1 MKAKTIIGMTLL
13 ASVGLV
19 GCEEEIVL
27 DKGESP
33 LMINLS
39 ADSVRCDQRSDAQEA
54 LQITW
59 TSGTNQGT
67 GAAISY
73 FFEMDVKGDNFENGI
88 KYNIGKTD
96 SRVIS
101 FTNKELTDTLLH
113 YFPTIPLEQ
122 YTDFEMRVT
131 ATVADPTV
139 PTQVS
144 PVKEVRIAPYKWR
157 VLNLYIIGDAT
168 PNGWDNQLATIMS
181 SDYDNIAHFTWQG
194 MLKKGEI
201 KFNAQL
207 GDWYPCYVRDNDDPT
222 RMHYREK
229 EEDYPDN
236 KWVIEQAGNYLI
248 DVNLDLLTVS
258 FTNLDGEVPFSTLY
272 LVGEAAPSAVK
283 LEQSSDDSFIF
294 TYNGALSAGNML
306 ISSTTATSG
315 CAGYQPLDNN
325 GLGTTTVQ
333 LIDDIGTASKQWNIP
348 AANKYSVTLDLR
360 NNTLE
365 IGRYVQYEHVWIMGS
380 ASPRGWSWDNITEM
394 QRSSSNPNVFTYE
407 GYLSEGELKFPLEI
421 DHSFGGDFILAPQAN
436 CPISENGSYV
446 IGNQPDNKWIISEA
460 GNYRITI
467 DVENETISFV
477 KL

>member
-1 MKAKTIIGMTLL
+1 MKARTIIGMSLL
-13 ASVGLV
+13 ALVGMT
-19 GCEEEIVL
+19 GCEEDIVL

-33 LMINLS
+33 LEVKLS
-39 ADSVRCDQRSDAQEA
+39 SDTVWCDQRTDAQEA

-67 GAAISY
+67 GVAISY
-73 FFEMDVKGDNFENGI
+73 FFEMDLKGNDFQSGI
-88 KYNIGKTD
+88 KYDIGKTD

-101 FTNKELTDTLLH
+101 FTHKELTDTLLH

-122 YTDFEMRVT
+122 YSEFEMRVT
-131 ATVADPTV
+131 ATVAAASV

-144 PVKEVRIAPYKWR
+144 PVKSVKIAPYKWR

-194 MLKKGEI
+194 MLNKGEI

-222 RMHYREK
+222 KMHYREK

-236 KWVIEQAGNYLI
+236 KWVIEEAGNYFI
-248 DVNLDLLTVS
+248 DVNLDELTVS
-258 FTNLDGEVPFSTLY
+258 FTNLDGEVPFTELY
-272 LVGEAAPSAVK
+272 LVGEAAPTAIK
-283 LEQSSDDSFIF
+283 LEQSSDDSCIF
-294 TYNGALSAGNML
+294 TSNGALSAGTLL
-306 ISSTTATSG
+306 ITTTTATSG

-325 GLGTTTVQ
+325 GLGSTGI
-333 LIDDIGTASKQWNIP
+333 LLLSDLGTASNQWNIP
-348 AANKYSVTLDLR
+348 AANKYSVKLDLR
-360 NNTLE
+360 NNRLE
-365 IGRYVQYEHVWIMGS
+365 IGDYVGYEHIWIMGS
-380 ASPRGWSWDNITEM
+380 AAPGGWSWDDITEM
-394 QRSSSNPNVFTYE
+394 QRDASNPNVFRYE
-407 GYLSEGELKFPLEI
+407 GYLSKGELKFPLEI
-421 DHSFGGDFILAPQAN
+421 DHSFGGDYILAPQAN
-436 CPISENGSYV
+436 CPISENGTYF

>member
-1 MKAKTIIGMTLL
+1 MKARTIIGLSLL
-13 ASVGLV
+13 ALVGMT
-19 GCEEEIVL
+19 GCEEDIVL

-33 LMINLS
+33 LEVKLS
-39 ADSVRCDQRSDAQEA
+39 SDTVWCDQRADAQEA

-73 FFEMDVKGDNFENGI
+73 FVEMDLKGNDFQGGI
-88 KYNIGKTD
+88 KYDIGKTD

-101 FTNKELTDTLLH
+101 FTNKELTDTLMH

-122 YTDFEMRVT
+122 YSEFEIRVT
-131 ATVADPTV
+131 ATVAAASV

-144 PVKEVRIAPYKWR
+144 PVKSVKIAPYKWR

-194 MLKKGEI
+194 MLNKGEI

-222 RMHYREK
+222 KMHYREK

-236 KWVIEQAGNYLI
+236 KWVIEEAGNYFI
-248 DVNLDLLTVS
+248 DVNLDELTVS
-258 FTNLDGEVPFSTLY
+258 FTNLDGEVPFTELY
-272 LVGEAAPSAVK
+272 LVGEAAPTAIK

-294 TYNGALSAGNML
+294 TYNGALSAGTLL
-306 ISSTTATSG
+306 ISTTTATSG
-315 CAGYQPLDNN
+315 CAGYQLLDSN
-325 GLGTTTVQ
+325 GLGSTGI
-333 LIDDIGTASKQWNIP
+333 LLLSDLGTASNQWNIP
-348 AANKYSVTLDLR
+348 AANKYSVKLDLR
-360 NNTLE
+360 NNRLQIDE
-365 IGRYVQYEHVWIMGS
+365 HEGYEHVRIMGS
-380 ASPRGWSWDNITEM
+380 AAPGGWSWDNIIEM
-394 QRSSSNPNVFTYE
+394 QRDASNPNVFRYE
-407 GYLSEGELKFPLEI
+407 GFLSAGELKFPLEI

-436 CPISENGSYV
+436 CAISENGTYF

>member
-1 MKAKTIIGMTLL
+1 MKARTIIGLSLL
-13 ASVGLV
+13 ALVGMT
-19 GCEEEIVL
+19 GCEEDIVL

-33 LMINLS
+33 LEVKLS
-39 ADSVRCDQRSDAQEA
+39 SDTVWCDQRADAQEA

-73 FFEMDVKGDNFENGI
+73 FFEMDLKGNDFQGGI
-88 KYNIGKTD
+88 KYDIGKTD

-101 FTNKELTDTLLH
+101 FTNKELTDTLMH

-122 YTDFEMRVT
+122 YSEFEIRVT
-131 ATVADPTV
+131 ATVAAASV

-144 PVKEVRIAPYKWR
+144 PVKSVKIAPYKWR

-194 MLKKGEI
+194 MLNKGEI

-222 RMHYREK
+222 KMHYREK

-236 KWVIEQAGNYLI
+236 KWVIEEAGNYFI
-248 DVNLDLLTVS
+248 DVNLDELTVS
-258 FTNLDGEVPFSTLY
+258 FTNLDGEVPFTELY
-272 LVGEAAPSAVK
+272 LVGEAAPTAIK
-283 LEQSSDDSFIF
+283 LVQSSDDSFIF
-294 TYNGALSAGNML
+294 TYNGALSAGTLL
-306 ISSTTATSG
+306 ISTTTATSG

-325 GLGTTTVQ
+325 GLGSTGI
-333 LIDDIGTASKQWNIP
+333 LLLSDLGTASNQWNIP
-348 AANKYSVTLDLR
+348 AANKYSVKLDLR
-360 NNTLE
+360 NNRLE
-365 IGRYVQYEHVWIMGS
+365 IGDYVGYEHIWIMGS
-380 ASPRGWSWDNITEM
+380 AAPGGWSWDDITEM
-394 QRSSSNPNVFTYE
+394 QRDASNPNVFRYE
-407 GYLSEGELKFPLEI
+407 GYLSKGELKFPLEI
-421 DHSFGGDFILAPQAN
+421 DHNFGGDFILAPQAN
-436 CPISENGSYV
+436 CPISENGTYF

>member
-1 MKAKTIIGMTLL
+1 MKARTIIGLSLL
-13 ASVGLV
+13 ALVGMT
-19 GCEEEIVL
+19 GCEEDIVL

-33 LMINLS
+33 LEVKLS
-39 ADSVRCDQRSDAQEA
+39 SDTVWCDQRADAQEA

-73 FFEMDVKGDNFENGI
+73 FFEMDLKGNDFQGGI
-88 KYNIGKTD
+88 KYDIGKTD

-101 FTNKELTDTLLH
+101 FTNKELTDTLMH

-122 YTDFEMRVT
+122 YSEFEMRVT
-131 ATVADPTV
+131 ATVAAASV

-144 PVKEVRIAPYKWR
+144 PVKSVKIAPYKWR

-194 MLKKGEI
+194 MLNKGEI

-222 RMHYREK
+222 KMHYREK

-236 KWVIEQAGNYLI
+236 KWVIEEAGNYFI
-248 DVNLDLLTVS
+248 DVNLDELTVS
-258 FTNLDGEVPFSTLY
+258 FTNLDGEVPFTELY
-272 LVGEAAPSAVK
+272 LVGEAAPTAIK

-294 TYNGALSAGNML
+294 TYNGALSAGTLL
-306 ISSTTATSG
+306 ISTTTATSG
-315 CAGYQPLDNN
+315 CAGYQPLDSN
-325 GLGTTTVQ
+325 GLGSTGI
-333 LIDDIGTASKQWNIP
+333 LLLSDLGTASNQWNIP
-348 AANKYSVTLDLR
+348 AANKYSVKLDLR
-360 NNTLE
+360 NNRLE
-365 IGRYVQYEHVWIMGS
+365 IGDYVGYEHIWIMGS
-380 ASPRGWSWDNITEM
+380 AAPGGWSWDDITEM
-394 QRSSSNPNVFTYE
+394 QRDASNPNVFRYE
-407 GYLSEGELKFPLEI
+407 GFLSAGELKFPLEI
-421 DHSFGGDFILAPQAN
+421 DHNFGGDFILAPQAN
-436 CPISENGSYV
+436 CPISENGTYF

>member
-1 MKAKTIIGMTLL
+1 MKARTIIGLSLL
-13 ASVGLV
+13 ALVGMT
-19 GCEEEIVL
+19 GCEEDIVL
-27 DKGESP
+27 DKGES
-33 LMINLS
+33 LLEVKLS
-39 ADSVRCDQRSDAQEA
+39 SDTVWCDQRADAQEA

-73 FFEMDVKGDNFENGI
+73 FFEMDLKGNDFQGGI
-88 KYNIGKTD
+88 KYDIGKTD

-101 FTNKELTDTLLH
+101 FTNKELTDTLMH

-122 YTDFEMRVT
+122 YSEFEIRVT
-131 ATVADPTV
+131 ATVAAASV

-144 PVKEVRIAPYKWR
+144 PVKSVKIAPYKWR

-194 MLKKGEI
+194 MLNKGEI

-222 RMHYREK
+222 KMHYREK

-236 KWVIEQAGNYLI
+236 KWVIEEAGNYFI
-248 DVNLDLLTVS
+248 DVNLDELTVS
-258 FTNLDGEVPFSTLY
+258 FTNLDGEVPFTELY
-272 LVGEAAPSAVK
+272 LVGEAAPTAIK

-294 TYNGALSAGNML
+294 TYNGALSAGTLL
-306 ISSTTATSG
+306 ISTTTATSG

-325 GLGTTTVQ
+325 GLGSTGI
-333 LIDDIGTASKQWNIP
+333 LLLSDLGTASNQWNIP
-348 AANKYSVTLDLR
+348 AANKYSVKLDLR
-360 NNTLE
+360 NNRLE
-365 IGRYVQYEHVWIMGS
+365 IGDYVGYEHIWIMGS
-380 ASPRGWSWDNITEM
+380 AAPGGWSWDDITEM
-394 QRSSSNPNVFTYE
+394 QRDASNPNVFRYE
-407 GYLSEGELKFPLEI
+407 GYLSKGELKFPLEI
-421 DHSFGGDFILAPQAN
+421 DHNFGGDFILAPQAN
-436 CPISENGSYV
+436 CPISENGTYF

>member
-1 MKAKTIIGMTLL
+1 MKARTIIGLSLL
-13 ASVGLV
+13 ALVGMT
-19 GCEEEIVL
+19 GCEEDIVL

-33 LMINLS
+33 LEVKLS
-39 ADSVRCDQRSDAQEA
+39 SDTVWCDQRADAQEA

-73 FFEMDVKGDNFENGI
+73 FFEMDLKGNDFQGGI
-88 KYNIGKTD
+88 KYDIGKTD

-101 FTNKELTDTLLH
+101 FTNKELTDTLMH

-122 YTDFEMRVT
+122 YSEFEIRVT
-131 ATVADPTV
+131 ATVAAASV

-144 PVKEVRIAPYKWR
+144 PVKSVKIAPYKWR

-194 MLKKGEI
+194 MLNKGEI

-222 RMHYREK
+222 KMHYREK

-236 KWVIEQAGNYLI
+236 KWVIEEAGNYFI
-248 DVNLDLLTVS
+248 DVNLDELTVS
-258 FTNLDGEVPFSTLY
+258 FTNLDGEVPFTELY
-272 LVGEAAPSAVK
+272 LVGEAAPTTIK

-294 TYNGALSAGNML
+294 TYNGALSAGTLL
-306 ISSTTATSG
+306 ISTTTATSG

-325 GLGTTTVQ
+325 GLGSTGI
-333 LIDDIGTASKQWNIP
+333 LLLSDLGTASNQWNIP
-348 AANKYSVTLDLR
+348 AANKYSVKLDLR
-360 NNTLE
+360 NNRLE
-365 IGRYVQYEHVWIMGS
+365 IGDYVGYEHIWIMGS
-380 ASPRGWSWDNITEM
+380 AAPGGWSWDDITEM
-394 QRSSSNPNVFTYE
+394 QRDASNPNVFRYSRSKSTTT
-407 GYLSEGELKFPLEI
+407 
-421 DHSFGGDFILAPQAN
+421 LAATSYWHRRPTVPSRRMV
-436 CPISENGSYV
+436 PISSATSPTTSGLSAK
-446 IGNQPDNKWIISEA
+446 PA
-460 GNYRITI
+460 ITGLPSMWK
-467 DVENETISFV
+467 TKRFH
-477 KL
+477 L

>member
-1 MKAKTIIGMTLL
+1 MKARTIIGLSLL
-13 ASVGLV
+13 ALVGMT
-19 GCEEEIVL
+19 GCEEDIVL

-33 LMINLS
+33 LEVKLS
-39 ADSVRCDQRSDAQEA
+39 SDTVWCDQRADAQEA

-73 FFEMDVKGDNFENGI
+73 FFEMDLKGNDFQGGI
-88 KYNIGKTD
+88 KYDIGKTD

-101 FTNKELTDTLLH
+101 FTNKELTDTLMH

-122 YTDFEMRVT
+122 YSEFEIRVT
-131 ATVADPTV
+131 ATVAAASV

-144 PVKEVRIAPYKWR
+144 PVKSVKIAPYKWR

-194 MLKKGEI
+194 MLNKGEI

-222 RMHYREK
+222 KMHYREK

-236 KWVIEQAGNYLI
+236 KWVIEEAGNYFI
-248 DVNLDLLTVS
+248 DVNLDELTVS
-258 FTNLDGEVPFSTLY
+258 FTNLDGEVPFTELY
-272 LVGEAAPSAVK
+272 LVGEAAPTAIK
-283 LEQSSDDSFIF
+283 LEQSSGDSFIF
-294 TYNGALSAGNML
+294 TYNGALSAGTLL
-306 ISSTTATSG
+306 ISTTTATSG

-325 GLGTTTVQ
+325 GLGSTGI
-333 LIDDIGTASKQWNIP
+333 LLLSDLGTASNQWNIP
-348 AANKYSVTLDLR
+348 AANKYSVKLDLR
-360 NNTLE
+360 NNRLE
-365 IGRYVQYEHVWIMGS
+365 IGDYVGYEHIWIMGS
-380 ASPRGWSWDNITEM
+380 AAPGGWSWDDITEM
-394 QRSSSNPNVFTYE
+394 QRDASNPNVFRYE
-407 GYLSEGELKFPLEI
+407 GYLSKGELKFPLEI
-421 DHSFGGDFILAPQAN
+421 DHNFGGDFILAPQAN
-436 CPISENGSYV
+436 CPISENGTYF

>member
-1 MKAKTIIGMTLL
+1 MKARTIIGLSLL
-13 ASVGLV
+13 ALVGMT
-19 GCEEEIVL
+19 GCEEDIVL

-33 LMINLS
+33 LEVKLS
-39 ADSVRCDQRSDAQEA
+39 SDTVWCDQRADAQEA

-73 FFEMDVKGDNFENGI
+73 FFEMDLKGNDFQGGI
-88 KYNIGKTD
+88 KNDIGKTD

-101 FTNKELTDTLLH
+101 FTNKELTDTLMH

-122 YTDFEMRVT
+122 YSEFEIRVT
-131 ATVADPTV
+131 ATVAAASV

-144 PVKEVRIAPYKWR
+144 PVKSVKIAPYKWR

-194 MLKKGEI
+194 MLNKGEI

-222 RMHYREK
+222 KMHYREK

-236 KWVIEQAGNYLI
+236 KWVIEEAGNYLI
-248 DVNLDLLTVS
+248 DVNLDELTVS
-258 FTNLDGEVPFSTLY
+258 FTNLDGEVPFTELY
-272 LVGEAAPSAVK
+272 LVGEAAPTAIK

-294 TYNGALSAGNML
+294 TYNGALSAGTLL
-306 ISSTTATSG
+306 ISTTTATSG
-315 CAGYQPLDNN
+315 CAGYQPLDSN
-325 GLGTTTVQ
+325 GLGSTGI
-333 LIDDIGTASKQWNIP
+333 LLLSDLGTASNQWNIP
-348 AANKYSVTLDLR
+348 AANKYSVKLDLR
-360 NNTLE
+360 NNRLE
-365 IGRYVQYEHVWIMGS
+365 IGDYVGYEHIWIMGS
-380 ASPRGWSWDNITEM
+380 AAPGGWSWDDITEM
-394 QRSSSNPNVFTYE
+394 QRDASNPNVFRYE
-407 GYLSEGELKFPLEI
+407 GYLSKGELKFPLEI
-421 DHSFGGDFILAPQAN
+421 DHNFGGDFILAPQAN
-436 CPISENGSYV
+436 CPISENGTYF

>member
-1 MKAKTIIGMTLL
+1 MKARTIIGLSLL
-13 ASVGLV
+13 ALV
-19 GCEEEIVL
+19 GMTGCQEDIVL

-33 LMINLS
+33 LEVKLS
-39 ADSVRCDQRSDAQEA
+39 SDTVWCDQRADAQEA

-73 FFEMDVKGDNFENGI
+73 FFEMDLKDNDFQGGI
-88 KYNIGKTD
+88 KYDIGKTD

-101 FTNKELTDTLLH
+101 FTNKELTDTLMH

-122 YTDFEMRVT
+122 YSEFEIRVT
-131 ATVADPTV
+131 ATVAAASV

-144 PVKEVRIAPYKWR
+144 PVKSVKIAPYKWR

-168 PNGWDNQLATIMS
+168 PNGWDNQLATSMI

-222 RMHYREK
+222 KMHYREK

-236 KWVIEQAGNYLI
+236 KWVIEKAGNYLI

-258 FTNLDGEVPFSTLY
+258 FTNLDGEVPFNTLY
-272 LVGEAAPSAVK
+272 LVGEAAPTAIK

-294 TYNGALSAGNML
+294 TYNGALSAGTLL
-306 ISSTTATSG
+306 ISTTTATSG

-325 GLGTTTVQ
+325 GLGSTGI
-333 LIDDIGTASKQWNIP
+333 LLLSDLGTASNQWNIP
-348 AANKYSVTLDLR
+348 AANKYSVKLDLR
-360 NNTLE
+360 NNRLE
-365 IGRYVQYEHVWIMGS
+365 IGDYVVYEHVWIMGS
-380 ASPRGWSWDNITEM
+380 AAPGGWSWDDITEM
-394 QRSSSNPNVFTYE
+394 QRDASNPNVFRYE
-407 GYLSEGELKFPLEI
+407 GFLSAGELKFPLEI

-436 CPISENGSYV
+436 CPISENGTYF

>member
-1 MKAKTIIGMTLL
+1 MKARTIIGLSLL
-13 ASVGLV
+13 ALVGMT
-19 GCEEEIVL
+19 GCEEDIVL

-33 LMINLS
+33 LEVKLS
-39 ADSVRCDQRSDAQEA
+39 SDTVWCDQRADAQEA

-73 FFEMDVKGDNFENGI
+73 FFEMDLKGNDFQGGI
-88 KYNIGKTD
+88 KYDVGKTD

-122 YTDFEMRVT
+122 YSEFEMRVT
-131 ATVADPTV
+131 ATVAAASV

-144 PVKEVRIAPYKWR
+144 PVKSVKIAPYKWR
-157 VLNLYIIGDAT
+157 VLNLYIIGNAT

-194 MLKKGEI
+194 MLNKGEI

-222 RMHYREK
+222 KMHYREK

-236 KWVIEQAGNYLI
+236 KWVIEEAGNYFI
-248 DVNLDLLTVS
+248 DVNLDELTVS
-258 FTNLDGEVPFSTLY
+258 FTNLDGEVPFTELY
-272 LVGEAAPSAVK
+272 LVGEAAPTAIK

-294 TYNGALSAGNML
+294 TYNGALSAGTLL
-306 ISSTTATSG
+306 ISTTTATSG
-315 CAGYQPLDNN
+315 CAGYQPLDSN
-325 GLGTTTVQ
+325 GLGSTGI
-333 LIDDIGTASKQWNIP
+333 LLLSDLGTASNQWNIP
-348 AANKYSVTLDLR
+348 AANKYSVKLDLR
-360 NNTLE
+360 NNRLE
-365 IGRYVQYEHVWIMGS
+365 IGDYVGYEHIWIMGS
-380 ASPRGWSWDNITEM
+380 AAPGGWSWDDITEM
-394 QRSSSNPNVFTYE
+394 QRDASNPNVFRYE
-407 GYLSEGELKFPLEI
+407 GFLSAGELKFPLEI

-436 CPISENGSYV
+436 CPISENGTYF

>member
-1 MKAKTIIGMTLL
+1 MSLLALVGMT
-13 ASVGLV
+13 
-19 GCEEEIVL
+19 GCEEDIVL

-33 LMINLS
+33 LEVKLS
-39 ADSVRCDQRSDAQEA
+39 SDTVWCDQRTDAQEA

-73 FFEMDVKGDNFENGI
+73 FFEMVLKGNDFQSGI
-88 KYNIGKTD
+88 KYDIGKTD

-101 FTNKELTDTLLH
+101 FTHKELTDTLLH

-122 YTDFEMRVT
+122 YSEFEMRVT
-131 ATVADPTV
+131 ATVAAASV

-144 PVKEVRIAPYKWR
+144 PVKSVKIAPYKWR

-194 MLKKGEI
+194 MLNKGEI

-222 RMHYREK
+222 KMHYREK

-236 KWVIEQAGNYLI
+236 KWIIEEAGNYFI
-248 DVNLDLLTVS
+248 DVNLDELTVS
-258 FTNLDGEVPFSTLY
+258 FTNLDGEVPFTELY
-272 LVGEAAPSAVK
+272 LVGEAAPTAIK

-294 TYNGALSAGNML
+294 TYNGALSAGTLL
-306 ISSTTATSG
+306 ISTTTATSG

-325 GLGTTTVQ
+325 GLGSTGI
-333 LIDDIGTASKQWNIP
+333 LLLSDLGTASNQWNIP
-348 AANKYSVTLDLR
+348 AANKYSVKLDLR
-360 NNTLE
+360 NNRLE
-365 IGRYVQYEHVWIMGS
+365 IGDYVGYEHIWIMGS
-380 ASPRGWSWDNITEM
+380 AAPGGWSWDDITEM
-394 QRSSSNPNVFTYE
+394 QRDATNPNVFRYE
-407 GYLSEGELKFPLEI
+407 GYLSKGELKFPLEI

-436 CPISENGSYV
+436 CPISENGTYV
-446 IGNQPDNKWIISEA
+446 NGNQPDNKWIISEA

>member
-1 MKAKTIIGMTLL
+1 MKARTIIGLSLL
-13 ASVGLV
+13 ALVGMT
-19 GCEEEIVL
+19 GCEEDIVL

-33 LMINLS
+33 LEVKLS
-39 ADSVRCDQRSDAQEA
+39 SDTVWCDQRADAQEA

-73 FFEMDVKGDNFENGI
+73 FFEMDLKGNDFQGGI
-88 KYNIGKTD
+88 KYDIGKTD

-101 FTNKELTDTLLH
+101 FTNKELTDTLMH

-122 YTDFEMRVT
+122 YSEFEMRVT
-131 ATVADPTV
+131 ATVAAASV

-144 PVKEVRIAPYKWR
+144 PVKSVKIAPYKWR

-194 MLKKGEI
+194 MLNKGEI

-222 RMHYREK
+222 KMHYREK

-236 KWVIEQAGNYLI
+236 KWVIEEAGNYFI
-248 DVNLDLLTVS
+248 DVNLDELTVS
-258 FTNLDGEVPFSTLY
+258 FTNLDGEVPFTELY
-272 LVGEAAPSAVK
+272 LVGEAAPTAIK

-294 TYNGALSAGNML
+294 TYNGALSAGTLL
-306 ISSTTATSG
+306 ISTTTATSG

-325 GLGTTTVQ
+325 GLGSTGI
-333 LIDDIGTASKQWNIP
+333 LLLSDLGTASNQWNIP
-348 AANKYSVTLDLR
+348 AANKYSVKLDLR
-360 NNTLE
+360 NNRLE
-365 IGRYVQYEHVWIMGS
+365 IGDYVGYEHIWIMGS
-380 ASPRGWSWDNITEM
+380 AAPGGWSWDDITEM
-394 QRSSSNPNVFTYE
+394 QRDASNPNVFRYE
-407 GYLSEGELKFPLEI
+407 GLPDYHRCGKRN
-421 DHSFGGDFILAPQAN
+421 DFICKIIKFKRYDKEDIFGLSLPVG
-436 CPISENGSYV
+436 PPVDFGL
-446 IGNQPDNKWIISEA
+446 QP
-460 GNYRITI
+460 
-467 DVENETISFV
+467 F
-477 KL
+477 

>member
-1 MKAKTIIGMTLL
+1 MKARTIIGLSLL
-13 ASVGLV
+13 ALVGMT
-19 GCEEEIVL
+19 GCEEDIVL

-33 LMINLS
+33 LEVKLS
-39 ADSVRCDQRSDAQEA
+39 SDTVWCDQRADAQEA

-73 FFEMDVKGDNFENGI
+73 FFEMDLKGNDFQGGI
-88 KYNIGKTD
+88 KYVIGKTD

-101 FTNKELTDTLLH
+101 FTNKELTDTLMH

-122 YTDFEMRVT
+122 YSEFEMRVT
-131 ATVADPTV
+131 ATVAAASV

-144 PVKEVRIAPYKWR
+144 PVKSVKIAPYKWR

-194 MLKKGEI
+194 MLNKGEI

-222 RMHYREK
+222 KMHYREK

-236 KWVIEQAGNYLI
+236 KWVIEEAGNYFI
-248 DVNLDLLTVS
+248 DVNLDELTVS
-258 FTNLDGEVPFSTLY
+258 FTNLDGEVPFTELY
-272 LVGEAAPSAVK
+272 LVGEAAPTAIK

-294 TYNGALSAGNML
+294 TYNGALSAGTLL
-306 ISSTTATSG
+306 ISTTTATSG
-315 CAGYQPLDNN
+315 CAGYQPLDSN
-325 GLGTTTVQ
+325 GLGSTGI
-333 LIDDIGTASKQWNIP
+333 LLLSDLGTASNQWNIP
-348 AANKYSVTLDLR
+348 AANKYSVKLDLR
-360 NNTLE
+360 NNRLE
-365 IGRYVQYEHVWIMGS
+365 IGDYVGYEHIWIMGS
-380 ASPRGWSWDNITEM
+380 AAPGGWSWDDITEM
-394 QRSSSNPNVFTYE
+394 QRDASNPNVFRYE
-407 GYLSEGELKFPLEI
+407 GFLSAGELKFPLEI
-421 DHSFGGDFILAPQAN
+421 DHNFGGDFILAPQAN
-436 CPISENGSYV
+436 CPISENGTYF

>member
-1 MKAKTIIGMTLL
+1 MKARTIIGLSLL
-13 ASVGLV
+13 ALVGMT
-19 GCEEEIVL
+19 GCEEDIVL

-33 LMINLS
+33 LEVKLS
-39 ADSVRCDQRSDAQEA
+39 SDTVWCDQRADAQEA

-73 FFEMDVKGDNFENGI
+73 FFEMDLKGNDFQGGI
-88 KYNIGKTD
+88 KYDIGKTD

-101 FTNKELTDTLLH
+101 FTNKELTDTLMH

-122 YTDFEMRVT
+122 YSEFEIRVT
-131 ATVADPTV
+131 ATVAAASV

-144 PVKEVRIAPYKWR
+144 PVKIAPYKWR

-194 MLKKGEI
+194 MLNKGEI

-222 RMHYREK
+222 KMHYREK

-236 KWVIEQAGNYLI
+236 KWVIEEAGNYFI
-248 DVNLDLLTVS
+248 DVNLDELTVS
-258 FTNLDGEVPFSTLY
+258 FTNLDGEVPFTELY
-272 LVGEAAPSAVK
+272 LVGEAAPTAIK

-294 TYNGALSAGNML
+294 TYNGALSAGTLL
-306 ISSTTATSG
+306 ISTTTATSG

-325 GLGTTTVQ
+325 GLGSTGI
-333 LIDDIGTASKQWNIP
+333 LLLSDLGTASNQWNIP
-348 AANKYSVTLDLR
+348 AANKYSVKLDLR
-360 NNTLE
+360 NNRLE
-365 IGRYVQYEHVWIMGS
+365 IGDYVGYEHIWIMGS
-380 ASPRGWSWDNITEM
+380 AAPGGWSWDDITEM
-394 QRSSSNPNVFTYE
+394 QRDASNPNVFRYE
-407 GYLSEGELKFPLEI
+407 GYLSKGELKFPLEI
-421 DHSFGGDFILAPQAN
+421 DHNFGGDFILAPQAN
-436 CPISENGSYV
+436 CPISENGTYF

>member
-1 MKAKTIIGMTLL
+1 MKARTIIGMSLL
-13 ASVGLV
+13 ALVGMT
-19 GCEEEIVL
+19 GCEEDIVL

-33 LMINLS
+33 LEVKLS
-39 ADSVRCDQRSDAQEA
+39 SDTVWCDQRTDAQEA

-73 FFEMDVKGDNFENGI
+73 FFEMDLKGNDFQSGI
-88 KYNIGKTD
+88 KYDIGKTD

-101 FTNKELTDTLLH
+101 FTHKELTDTLLH

-122 YTDFEMRVT
+122 YSEFEMRVT
-131 ATVADPTV
+131 ATVAAASV

-144 PVKEVRIAPYKWR
+144 PVKSVKIAPYKWR

-194 MLKKGEI
+194 MLNKGEI

-222 RMHYREK
+222 KMHYREK

-236 KWVIEQAGNYLI
+236 KWVIEEAGNYFI
-248 DVNLDLLTVS
+248 DVNLDELTVS
-258 FTNLDGEVPFSTLY
+258 FTNLDGEVPFTELY
-272 LVGEAAPSAVK
+272 LVGEAAPTAIK

-294 TYNGALSAGNML
+294 TYNGALSAGTLL
-306 ISSTTATSG
+306 ISTTTATSG

-325 GLGTTTVQ
+325 GVGSTGIL
-333 LIDDIGTASKQWNIP
+333 LLSDLGTASNQWNIP
-348 AANKYSVTLDLR
+348 AANKYSVKLDLR
-360 NNTLE
+360 NNRLE
-365 IGRYVQYEHVWIMGS
+365 IGDYVGYEHIWIMGS
-380 ASPRGWSWDNITEM
+380 AAPGGWSWADITEM
-394 QRSSSNPNVFTYE
+394 QRDASNPNVFRYE
-407 GYLSEGELKFPLEI
+407 GYLSKGELKFPLEI
-421 DHSFGGDFILAPQAN
+421 DHSFGGDYILAPQAN
-436 CPISENGSYV
+436 CPISENGTYF

>member
-1 MKAKTIIGMTLL
+1 MKARTIIGMSLL
-13 ASVGLV
+13 ALVGMT
-19 GCEEEIVL
+19 GCEEDIVL

-33 LMINLS
+33 LEVKLS
-39 ADSVRCDQRSDAQEA
+39 SDTVWCDQRTDAQEA

-73 FFEMDVKGDNFENGI
+73 FFEMDLKGNDFQSGI
-88 KYNIGKTD
+88 KYDIGKTD

-101 FTNKELTDTLLH
+101 FTHKELTDTLLH

-122 YTDFEMRVT
+122 YSEFEMRVT
-131 ATVADPTV
+131 ATVAAASV

-144 PVKEVRIAPYKWR
+144 PVKSVKIAPYKWR

-194 MLKKGEI
+194 MLNKGEI

-222 RMHYREK
+222 KMHYREK

-236 KWVIEQAGNYLI
+236 KWVIEEAGNYFI
-248 DVNLDLLTVS
+248 DVNLDELTVS
-258 FTNLDGEVPFSTLY
+258 FTNLDGEVPFTELY
-272 LVGEAAPSAVK
+272 LVGEAAPTAIK

-294 TYNGALSAGNML
+294 TYNGALSAGTLL
-306 ISSTTATSG
+306 ISTTTATSG

-325 GLGTTTVQ
+325 GVGSTGIL
-333 LIDDIGTASKQWNIP
+333 LLSDLGTASNQWNIP
-348 AANKYSVTLDLR
+348 AANKYSVKLDLR
-360 NNTLE
+360 NNRLE
-365 IGRYVQYEHVWIMGS
+365 IDDYVGYEHIWIMGS
-380 ASPRGWSWDNITEM
+380 AAPGGWSWDDITEM
-394 QRSSSNPNVFTYE
+394 QRDASNPNVFRYE
-407 GYLSEGELKFPLEI
+407 GYLSKGELKFPLEI
-421 DHSFGGDFILAPQAN
+421 DHNFGGDYILAPQAN
-436 CPISENGSYV
+436 CPISENGTYF

>member
-1 MKAKTIIGMTLL
+1 MMLLAAIGMT
-13 ASVGLV
+13 

-27 DKGESP
+27 DKGETP
-33 LMINLS
+33 LVVNLS
-39 ADSVRCDQRSDAQEA
+39 TDSVQCDQRSDAQEA

-67 GAAISY
+67 GAAIAY
-73 FFEMDVKGDNFENGI
+73 FFEMDLKGNNFEGGI

-96 SRVIS
+96 SRVIT
-101 FTNKELTDTLLH
+101 FTHKELTDTLLH

-122 YTDFEMRVT
+122 YSDFEMRVT
-131 ATVADPTV
+131 ATVASASV

-144 PVKEVRIAPYKWR
+144 PVKGISIAPYKWR

-168 PNGWDNQLATIMS
+168 PNGWDNQLATPMIR
-181 SDYDNIAHFTWQG
+181 DYDNIAQFTWQG

-222 RMHYREK
+222 QMHYREK

-236 KWVIEQAGNYLI
+236 KWVIDVAGNYLI

-258 FTNLDGEVPFSTLY
+258 FTNLDGNVPFTTLY
-272 LVGEAAPSAVK
+272 LVGDAAPTAIK
-283 LEQSSDDSFIF
+283 LDQSSDDPFIF
-294 TYNGALSAGNML
+294 TYNGPLAAGNML

-315 CAGYQPLDNN
+315 CAGYQPADNN
-325 GLGTTTVQ
+325 GLGTTNILQ
-333 LIDDIGTASKQWNIP
+333 INDIASASNQWNIP
-348 AANKYSVTLDLR
+348 SANKYSVELDLR
-360 NNTLE
+360 NNLLT
-365 IGRYVQYEHVWIMGS
+365 IGNYVGYEHIWIMGS
-380 ASPRGWSWDNITEM
+380 AAPGGWSWDNITEM
-394 QRSSSNPNVFTYE
+394 QRDASNPNVFTYE
-407 GYLSEGELKFPLEI
+407 GPLKAESATTPGELKFPLEI

-436 CPISENGSYV
+436 CPMSANGTYF
-446 IGNQPDNKWIISEA
+446 IGNQPDNKWIVPESEA

>member
-1 MKAKTIIGMTLL
+1 MKARTIIGLSLL
-13 ASVGLV
+13 ALVGMT
-19 GCEEEIVL
+19 GCEEDIVL

-33 LMINLS
+33 LEVKLS
-39 ADSVRCDQRSDAQEA
+39 SDTVWCDQRADAQEA

-73 FFEMDVKGDNFENGI
+73 FFEMDLKGNDFQGGI
-88 KYNIGKTD
+88 KYDIGKTD

-101 FTNKELTDTLLH
+101 FTNKELTDTLMH

-122 YTDFEMRVT
+122 YSEFEIRVT
-131 ATVADPTV
+131 ATVAAASV

-144 PVKEVRIAPYKWR
+144 PVKSVKIAPYKWR

-194 MLKKGEI
+194 MLNKGEI

-222 RMHYREK
+222 KMHYREK

-236 KWVIEQAGNYLI
+236 KWVIEEAGNYFI
-248 DVNLDLLTVS
+248 DVNLDELTVS
-258 FTNLDGEVPFSTLY
+258 FTNLDGEVPFTELY
-272 LVGEAAPSAVK
+272 LVGEAAPTAIK

-294 TYNGALSAGNML
+294 TYNGALSAGTLL
-306 ISSTTATSG
+306 ISTTTATSG

-325 GLGTTTVQ
+325 GLGSTGI
-333 LIDDIGTASKQWNIP
+333 LLLSDLGTASNQWNIP
-348 AANKYSVTLDLR
+348 AANKYSVKLGLR
-360 NNTLE
+360 NNRLE
-365 IGRYVQYEHVWIMGS
+365 IGDYVGYEHIWIMGS
-380 ASPRGWSWDNITEM
+380 AAPGGWSWDDITEM
-394 QRSSSNPNVFTYE
+394 QRDASNPNVFRYE
-407 GYLSEGELKFPLEI
+407 GYLSKGELKFPLEI
-421 DHSFGGDFILAPQAN
+421 DHNFGGDFILAPQAN
-436 CPISENGSYV
+436 CPISENGTYF

>member
-1 MKAKTIIGMTLL
+1 MKARTIIGLSLL
-13 ASVGLV
+13 ALVGMT
-19 GCEEEIVL
+19 GCEEDIVL

-33 LMINLS
+33 LEVKLS
-39 ADSVRCDQRSDAQEA
+39 SDTVWCDQRADAQEA

-73 FFEMDVKGDNFENGI
+73 FFEMDLKGNDFQGGI
-88 KYNIGKTD
+88 KYDIGKTD

-101 FTNKELTDTLLH
+101 FTNKELTDTLMH

-122 YTDFEMRVT
+122 YSEFEIRVT
-131 ATVADPTV
+131 ATVDAASV

-144 PVKEVRIAPYKWR
+144 PVKSVKIAPYKWR

-194 MLKKGEI
+194 MLNKGEI

-222 RMHYREK
+222 KMHYREK

-236 KWVIEQAGNYLI
+236 KWVIEEAGNYLI
-248 DVNLDLLTVS
+248 DVNLDELTVS
-258 FTNLDGEVPFSTLY
+258 FTNLDGEVPFTELY
-272 LVGEAAPSAVK
+272 LVGEAAPTAIK

-294 TYNGALSAGNML
+294 TYNGALSAGTLL
-306 ISSTTATSG
+306 ISTTTATSG
-315 CAGYQPLDNN
+315 CAGYQPLDSN
-325 GLGTTTVQ
+325 GLGSTGI
-333 LIDDIGTASKQWNIP
+333 LLLSDLGTASNQWNIP
-348 AANKYSVTLDLR
+348 AANKYSVKLDLR
-360 NNTLE
+360 NNRLE
-365 IGRYVQYEHVWIMGS
+365 IGDYVGYEHIWIMGS
-380 ASPRGWSWDNITEM
+380 AAPGGWSWDDITEM
-394 QRSSSNPNVFTYE
+394 QRDASNPNVFRYE
-407 GYLSEGELKFPLEI
+407 GYLSKGELKFPLEI
-421 DHSFGGDFILAPQAN
+421 DHNFGGDFILAPQAN
-436 CPISENGSYV
+436 CPISENGTYF